1 MEAADADSAQYNQST
16 YELLFGLGDDS
27 QLPRSTF
34 FIDPTSGLLSAIRPV
49 DRETKSS
56 FTLKVIARNT
66 VAGKLINKKSS
77 FCIICSTFTQFI
89 YCSVFCYYFL
99 MYFFIR
105 HTRVDRRSNRTCDYK
120 GHK

>member
-34 FIDPTSGLLSAIRPV
+34 FIDPTSGVLSAIRPV

-66 VAGKLINKKSS
+66 VAGKLINKRLASEPVI
-77 FCIICSTFTQFI
+77 FLYYLFYI
-89 YCSVFCYYFL
+89 YSLYIFLYFVTIL
-99 MYFFIR
+99 
-105 HTRVDRRSNRTCDYK
+105 
-120 GHK
+120 